1 MRITPLLGDVI
12 ASSDVQ
18 FLVAC
23 VFLSSHASVECISR
37 EVSAISHGDRCNDD
51 PRSRAQREVIGHEGP
66 SAV

>member
-51 PRSRAQREVIGHEGP
+51 PQVPRPA
-66 SAV
+66 